1 MLVSTS
7 SKGMPM
13 AYDLVI
19 RNGTL
24 VDGTGSAARR
34 ADVAVQDGVIA
45 EVGSIGA
52 GADRVIDASDLVV
65 APGFVDH
72 HTHYDAQICWDP
84 TTSCSPWHGVTSVVM
99 GNCGVGLAPCRPD
112 AREIAAWDLV
122 NVEAIPFDVLNAGIT
137 WDWETFPE
145 YMDAAERRGSGINLG
160 FMCALT
166 PFRHYVMGEDSM
178 ERAASADETAK
189 IAGLLREAM
198 NAGAL
203 GWSTTYG
210 PQHIGY
216 QGRPLA
222 CRQASRAEVEAYCG
236 VLRELGKGTIELNLN
251 ARPGEVDAE
260 EEALIDLFITASQ
273 RPVTWLAMLIRDDQP
288 DLCRATLEQTKAL
301 LDRGARPQISCRP
314 FIMQIDLRNP
324 FAFASQPAWNPVFNK
339 PLEEQMR
346 IYRDPAFRKSVRG
359 SMQANFFNRLDVHYT
374 EKESLQGLLGKTV
387 NQIAQERGAD
397 PIDTLLDIA
406 LEGDLQVDFSM
417 EALNTDEDALEHLI
431 THDQTLIGLSDGGAH
446 VDQLCDAGYC
456 TYLLGH
462 WVRDKQAL
470 SLEHAVARI
479 TSEPADF
486 FGLHDRGRVEVG
498 KAADFAIFDLE
509 TVGSDRRP
517 EMRHDLPAGGRRMVM
532 QARGMQYTVVNGDV
546 LYEGQQY
553 TGALPGQVLR
563 SA

>member
-1 MLVSTS
+1 
-7 SKGMPM
+7 M

-24 VDGTGSAARR
+24 VDGTGNAARR
-34 ADVAVQDGVIA
+34 ADVAVQNGVIA
-45 EVGSIGA
+45 EVGPIRD

-84 TTSCSPWHGVTSVVM
+84 TTSCSSWHGVTSVVM
-99 GNCGVGLAPCRPD
+99 GNCGVGLAPCRPE
-112 AREIAAWDLV
+112 AREITAWDLV
-122 NVEAIPFDVLNAGIT
+122 NVEAIPFEVLSAGVT

-145 YMDAAERRGSGINLG
+145 YMDAAAKRGSGTNLG

-178 ERAASADETAK
+178 ERAANAEETAR
-189 IAGLLREAM
+189 IAGLLRDAM
-198 NAGAL
+198 SAGAL
-203 GWSTTYG
+203 GISTTYS

-222 CRQASRAEVEAYCG
+222 CRQASRDEMQAYCG
-236 VLRELGKGTIELNLN
+236 VLREMGRGTIELSLN
-251 ARPGEVDAE
+251 SRPGEVDAE
-260 EEALIDLFITASQ
+260 EEALVDFLMTASQ
-273 RPVTWLAMLIRDDQP
+273 RPVTWLALLVRDDQP
-288 DLCRATLEQTKAL
+288 DLCRKTLGQTKAL
-301 LDRGARPQISCRP
+301 LDRGARPQVSCRP
-314 FIMQIDLRNP
+314 FIMQIDLRSP
-324 FAFASQPAWNPVFNK
+324 FAFSSQPAWKPAFNRPVD
-339 PLEEQMR
+339 EQMR
-346 IYRDPAFRKSVRG
+346 LYRDPAFRESVRG
-359 SMQANFFNRLDVHYT
+359 SMQNSLFNRLDIHHT
-374 EKESLQGLLGKTV
+374 EQESLQDLLGKTV
-387 NQIAQERGAD
+387 HEVARERGTN
-397 PIDTLLDIA
+397 PVDTLLDIA

-417 EALNTDEDALEHLI
+417 EALNNNEEALAPLI

-456 TYLLGH
+456 TWLLGH

-470 SLEHAVARI
+470 SLEHAVRRI

-486 FGLHDRGRVEVG
+486 FGLHDRGRIAVG
-498 KAADFAIFDLE
+498 KAADFAIFDPD
-509 TVGSDRRP
+509 TVGSDRRA

-532 QARGMQYTVVNGDV
+532 PARGVQYTIVNGEV
-546 LYEGQQY
+546 LYEDQQH

>member
-1 MLVSTS
+1 
-7 SKGMPM
+7 M

-19 RNGTL
+19 RNGML
-24 VDGTGSAARR
+24 VDGTGRPARR
-34 ADVAVQDGVIA
+34 ADVAVQDGTIA
-45 EVGSIGA
+45 EVGKIQDGA
-52 GADRVIDASDLVV
+52 ERVIDASDLVV

-99 GNCGVGLAPCRPD
+99 GNCGVGLAPCRPE
-112 AREIAAWDLV
+112 AREIATWDLV
-122 NVEAIPFDVLNAGIT
+122 NVEAIPFDVLNAGIS
-137 WDWETFPE
+137 WDWESFPE
-145 YMDAAERRGSGINLG
+145 YMDAASKRGSGINLG

-166 PFRHYVMGEDSM
+166 PFRHYVMGEASM
-178 ERAASADETAK
+178 DRAASPEETQQ
-189 IAGLLREAM
+189 IARLLREAM

-203 GWSTTYG
+203 GFSTTYG

-222 CRQASRAEVEAYCG
+222 CRQASREEVQAYCG

-260 EEALIDLFITASQ
+260 EEALIDLFLTSSQ
-273 RPVTWLAMLIRDDQP
+273 RPLTWIAMLVRDDQP
-288 DLCRATLEQTKAL
+288 ELCRETLLQTQSL
-301 LDRGARPQISCRP
+301 LDRGARPQVSCRP

-324 FAFASQPAWNPVFNK
+324 FAFSSQPAWNQVFNR
-339 PLEEQMR
+339 PVEEQMR
-346 IYRDPAFRKSVRG
+346 IYRDPAFREAVRG
-359 SMQANFFNRLDVHYT
+359 SMQGHFFDRLDVHST
-374 EKESLQGLLGKTV
+374 EKQSLQGIVGKSV
-387 NQIAQERGAD
+387 HEVARERGAD

-406 LEGDLQVDFSM
+406 LEGELLVDFSM
-417 EALNTDEDALEHLI
+417 EALNTDEKALAHLI

-456 TYLLGH
+456 TWLLGH
-462 WVRDKQAL
+462 WVRDQQVL
-470 SLEHAVARI
+470 SLERAVQRI

-486 FGLHDRGRVEVG
+486 FGLHDRGRVGVG

-532 QARGMQYTVVNGDV
+532 QARGMQYTIVNGEI
-546 LYEGQQY
+546 LYEDQKH

-563 SA
+563 SS

>member
-1 MLVSTS
+1 
-7 SKGMPM
+7 M

-24 VDGTGSAARR
+24 VDGTGSAPRH

-45 EVGSIGA
+45 EVGEIRE

-99 GNCGVGLAPCRPD
+99 GNCGVGLAPCRPE
-112 AREIAAWDLV
+112 AREIATWDLV
-122 NVEAIPFDVLNAGIT
+122 NVEAIPFEVLNAGIT

-145 YMDAAERRGSGINLG
+145 YMDAAATRGSGINLG

-166 PFRHYVMGEDSM
+166 PFRHYVMGEESM
-178 ERAASADETAK
+178 DRAASAEETQQ

-203 GWSTTYG
+203 GFSTTYG

-222 CRQASRAEVEAYCG
+222 CRQASRDEVRAYCG
-236 VLRELGKGTIELNLN
+236 VLRELGKGTIELALN

-260 EEALIDLFITASQ
+260 EEALIDLFLTSSQ
-273 RPVTWLAMLIRDDQP
+273 RPVTWLAMLVRDDQP
-288 DLCRATLEQTKAL
+288 DICRKTLEQTQAL
-301 LDRGARPQISCRP
+301 LDRGARPQVSCRP

-324 FAFASQPAWNPVFNK
+324 FAFGSMPAWNPVFNK
-339 PLEEQMR
+339 PVDEQMK
-346 IYRDPAFRKSVRG
+346 IYRDPAFRESVRG
-359 SMQANFFNRLDVHYT
+359 SMQNNFYTKLDVHYT
-374 EKESLQGLLGKTV
+374 EQESLQGLLGKTV
-387 NQIAQERGAD
+387 FEVARERGSD
-397 PIDTLLDIA
+397 PVDTLLDIA
-406 LEGDLQVDFSM
+406 LEGDLEVDFSM
-417 EALNTDEDALEHLI
+417 EALNSDEEALAHLV

-456 TYLLGH
+456 TWLLGH
-462 WVRDKQAL
+462 WVRDKQAM
-470 SLEHAVARI
+470 SLEYAVRRI

-486 FGLHDRGRVEVG
+486 FGLHDRGRIAVG

-532 QARGMQYTVVNGDV
+532 QARGMQYTIVNGEILFED
-546 LYEGQQY
+546 QKH

-563 SA
+563 ST

>member
-1 MLVSTS
+1 
-7 SKGMPM
+7 M
-13 AYDLVI
+13 AFDLVI
-19 RNGTL
+19 KNGSL

-45 EVGSIGA
+45 EVGQVSGA
-52 GADRVIDASDLVV
+52 ADRVIDASDLVV

-99 GNCGVGLAPCRPD
+99 GNCGVGLAPCRPES
-112 AREIAAWDLV
+112 REIAAWDLV
-122 NVEAIPFDVLNAGIT
+122 NVEAIPFEVLSEGVT

-145 YMDAAERRGSGINLG
+145 YMDAAARRGSATNLG
-160 FMCALT
+160 FLCALT
-166 PFRHYVMGEDSM
+166 PFRHYVMGEESM
-178 ERAASADETAK
+178 DRAASAEQTTQ
-189 IAGLLREAM
+189 IAALLREAM

-203 GWSTTYG
+203 GFSTTVA

-222 CRQASRAEVEAYCG
+222 CRQASRDEIEAYCG
-236 VLRELGKGTIELNLN
+236 VLRELGRGTIALNLN
-251 ARPGEVDAE
+251 ARPGEVDE
-260 EEALIDLFITASQ
+260 DEQALLDLLVTASQ
-273 RPVTWLAMLIRDDQP
+273 RPVTWLAMLVRDDQP
-288 DLCRATLEQTKAL
+288 QLCRETLEQTKTL
-301 LDRGARPQISCRP
+301 LDRGARPQVSCRP
-314 FIMQIDLRNP
+314 FIMQIDLKNP
-324 FAFASQPAWNPVFNK
+324 FAFGSQPAWKPAFNK
-339 PLEEQMR
+339 SVEEQLR
-346 IYRDPAFRKSVRG
+346 IYRDPAFRDAVRG
-359 SMQANFFNRLDVHYT
+359 NMQLPFFNQLEVHHT
-374 EKESLQGLLGKTV
+374 QHPGQQGLLGKTV
-387 NQIAQERGAD
+387 SQIAKERGAD

-406 LEGDLQVDFSM
+406 VEAELEVEFSM
-417 EALNTDEDALEHLI
+417 EALNTNEDELEYLV

-462 WVRDKQAL
+462 WVREKQAL
-470 SLEHAVARI
+470 SLEHAVRRI

-486 FGLHDRGRVEVG
+486 FGLHDRGRIALG
-498 KAADFAIFDLE
+498 KAADFAIFDPDS
-509 TVGSDRRP
+509 VGSDRRA

-532 QARGMQYTVVNGDV
+532 QARGMHYTIVNGEV
-546 LYEGQQY
+546 LFEGQKH

>member
-1 MLVSTS
+1 
-7 SKGMPM
+7 M
-13 AYDLVI
+13 AFDLVI
-19 RNGTL
+19 KNGTL

-34 ADVAVQDGVIA
+34 ADIAVQDGVIA
-45 EVGSIGA
+45 EVGQVSGA
-52 GADRVIDASDLVV
+52 ADHVIDASDLVV

-99 GNCGVGLAPCRPD
+99 GNCGVGLAPCRPE

-122 NVEAIPFDVLNAGIT
+122 NVEAIPFEVLSAGIT

-145 YMDAAERRGSGINLG
+145 YMDAAARRGSGINLG

-178 ERAASADETAK
+178 ERAASAEETTQ
-189 IAGLLREAM
+189 IAALLREAM

-203 GWSTTYG
+203 GFSTTYG

-222 CRQASRAEVEAYCG
+222 CRQASRDEVEAYCG

-251 ARPGEVDAE
+251 ARPGEVDADE
-260 EEALIDLFITASQ
+260 QALIELFATASQ
-273 RPVTWLAMLIRDDQP
+273 RPVTWLAMLVRDDKPQQ
-288 DLCRATLEQTKAL
+288 CRETLEQTKAL
-301 LDRGARPQISCRP
+301 LDRGVRPQVSCRP
-314 FIMQIDLRNP
+314 FIMQFDLKNP
-324 FAFASQPAWNPVFNK
+324 FAFGSQPAWNHVFNK
-339 PLEEQMR
+339 SVEEQIR
-346 IYRDPAFRKSVRG
+346 IYRDPSFRESVRG
-359 SMQANFFNRLDVHYT
+359 SMQATFFNRLDVHYT
-374 EKESLQGLLGKTV
+374 ECESLQGLLGKTV
-387 NQIAQERGAD
+387 HQIAKERGTD

-406 LEGDLQVDFSM
+406 IEGELAVDFSM
-417 EALNTDEDALEHLI
+417 EALNTNEDELEYLV

-462 WVRDKQAL
+462 WVREKQAL
-470 SLEHAVARI
+470 SLEHAIRRI
-479 TSEPADF
+479 SSEPADF
-486 FGLHDRGRVEVG
+486 FGLRDRGRVAVG
-498 KAADFAIFDLE
+498 KAADFAIFDRE
-509 TVGSDRRP
+509 TVGSDRRA

-532 QARGMQYTVVNGDV
+532 QARGMHYTIVNGEV
-546 LYEGQQY
+546 LFEQQKH
-553 TGALPGQVLR
+553 TGALPGRVLR

>member
-1 MLVSTS
+1 
-7 SKGMPM
+7 M
-13 AYDLVI
+13 AFDLVI

-45 EVGSIGA
+45 ELGQVSGA
-52 GADRVIDASDLVV
+52 ADRVIDASDLVV

-99 GNCGVGLAPCRPD
+99 GNCGVGLAPCRPE

-122 NVEAIPFDVLNAGIT
+122 NVEAIPFEVLTEGIT

-145 YMDAAERRGSGINLG
+145 YMDAAARRGSGINLG

-178 ERAASADETAK
+178 DRAASTEETTQ
-189 IAGLLREAM
+189 IAALLREAM

-203 GWSTTYG
+203 GFSTTYG

-222 CRQASRAEVEAYCG
+222 CRQASRDEVEAYCG

-251 ARPGEVDAE
+251 ARPGEVDE
-260 EEALIDLFITASQ
+260 QEQALIDLFVTTSQ
-273 RPVTWLAMLIRDDQP
+273 RPVTWLAMLVRDDKPQQ
-288 DLCRATLEQTKAL
+288 CRETLEQTKTL

-314 FIMQIDLRNP
+314 FIMQIDLKNP

-339 PLEEQMR
+339 SVEEQMR
-346 IYRDPAFRKSVRG
+346 IYRDPSFRESARG
-359 SMQANFFNRLDVHYT
+359 SMQADFFNKLDVHFT
-374 EKESLQGLLGKTV
+374 EHEALQGLLGQTV
-387 NQIAQERGAD
+387 HQIAKQRGAD

-406 LEGDLQVDFSM
+406 IEGELAVDFSM
-417 EALNTDEDALEHLI
+417 EALNTNEDELEYLV

-446 VDQLCDAGYC
+446 VDQLCDAGYA

-462 WVRDKQAL
+462 WVREQQTL
-470 SLEHAVARI
+470 TLEEGVRRL
-479 TSEPADF
+479 TSVPADF
-486 FGLHDRGRVEVG
+486 FGVPDRGRIAPGLVADLTLFDPDTV
-498 KAADFAIFDLE
+498 AALD
-509 TVGSDRRP
+509 P
-517 EMRHDLPAGGRRMVM
+517 EYVYDLPGGGKRFVAEAVGIKNTIVSG
-532 QARGMQYTVVNGDV
+532 QV
-546 LYEGQQY
+546 LYEDDKYQG
-553 TGALPGQVLR
+553 GLPGQVLR
-563 SA
+563 SSRR